1 MQSHTKFARLS
12 RQAMTLQHG
21 HLLQDSGFIKRGSTP
36 TRSEDWVRTST
47 SQQAASSFLYGSTG
61 TVTGRLS
68 SGRPA
73 IQNIPRADLSTSAR
87 QFREIAS
94 MYSIEEQ
101 VAALRSAL
109 QKTYSLPSRS
119 ESPALL
125 LDTQSWAQ
133 RWGSTR
139 LLSYLSERYP
149 CYSGLIQTQPET
161 LRSSRSVNSFDWLDL
176 SRYELLQP
184 KTQSITALR
193 KSGE

>member
-12 RQAMTLQHG
+12 RQAMTLRHG
-21 HLLQDSGFIKRGSTP
+21 HLLHDSGFTKLDSDHPRLLGLAHTTTHPLAEWSY
-36 TRSEDWVRTST
+36 RSEVRT
-47 SQQAASSFLYGSTG
+47 
-61 TVTGRLS
+61 GRWS

-73 IQNIPRADLSTSAR
+73 IQNIPRAELSTSAR

-176 SRYELLQP
+176 SRYESLQP
-184 KTQSITALR
+184 KIRSAIALG
-193 KSGE
+193 KSGA